1 MAKRIRLYMTR
12 KNRNGL
18 TRFITMVLI
27 ALIAGLS
34 DTLFFES
41 DMITGIIKTTM
52 CLSVAVYMNLK

>member
-1 MAKRIRLYMTR
+1 MTR

-41 DMITGIIKTTM
+41 NMITGIIKTAM